1 MSDCDKVE
9 VTTDLI
15 FAFLPTTALPLGQ
28 RNTDIKYSLLCVL
41 FRNLNKYSLIL
52 CPRCESAFLI

>member
-15 FAFLPTTALPLGQ
+15 FAFLSTTALLLGQ

-41 FRNLNKYSLIL
+41 FHNLNKYSLIL
-52 CPRCESAFLI
+52 CP